1 VNASSAT
8 SDVSGDSGVT
18 RAYHTAA
25 AAVAVVVLVGKAAGR
40 VRLGIVEGAASSS
53 RPAGIGDAGPWRWL
67 EVAKMVVAMGRGL
80 GRERCRLSF
89 WGRSMIDLVGR
100 EVRRRGR
107 SCSVV
112 YNLAARTLWKCAC
125 RWLSQCCLCCA
136 VCGGNRSSYV
146 WIWYLEVVRVVVIDI
161 SSTRQANSWVS
172 ANLLRDVVV
181 SARLV

>member
-25 AAVAVVVLVGKAAGR
+25 AAAAVVVLVGKAAGR

-107 SCSVV
+107 RARSLFGSLYVAAVALFTIWLLVLYRNVPAVSCLSAACVV
-112 YNLAARTLWKCAC
+112 
-125 RWLSQCCLCCA
+125 LC
-136 VCGGNRSSYV
+136 VVGIGLRMSGYGISKL
-146 WIWYLEVVRVVVIDI
+146 LE
-161 SSTRQANSWVS
+161 
-172 ANLLRDVVV
+172 
-181 SARLV
+181 